1 MFNNKINYRY
11 YGLNV
16 RVMPCGTGLDKILI
30 VQKLNP
36 LTGEYINQCKYYESN
51 SNAYTEAAQY
61 AQALSNTILTTA
73 TEK

>member
-16 RVMPCGTGLDKILI
+16 RIMPCGTGQYKVLI

-36 LTGEYINQCKYYESN
+36 LIGDYINMRTFYESN
-51 SNAYTEAAQY
+51 SSAYTEAAQY
-61 AQALSNTILTTA
+61 AQALSDSISSTTG
-73 TEK
+73 K